1 MTVGASK
8 LRQLEAMSFCVRETK
23 ACCARGL
30 VQPLRFSGQF
40 LTQHIPKSQAKWEC
54 KEVRGLGALV
64 MMRSTGHRESSMWKS
79 ASPAALW
86 SSSAPTSMR
95 RLIQHTRQVV
105 RVSAPSVVRN

>member
-23 ACCARGL
+23 ACCALGL
-30 VQPLRFSGQF
+30 VQRNTYP
-40 LTQHIPKSQAKWEC
+40 SQVKAEC
-54 KEVRGLGALV
+54 KKVRGLGALV
-64 MMRSTGHRESSMWKS
+64 MMRSTGHRESLMWKS